1 MATFFQSDRGKQLQ
15 GQQAEIPLWMI
26 DQWKR
31 IMGMGN
37 QAQPHADFLRDFAVD
52 QGIDRYAAGFP
63 DPWQVRQTGQD
74 IFPYQGALDARAGRL
89 GQIQDM
95 WGNVR
100 GAGETFG
107 DLSGWIDQYG
117 ANVGRT
123 ADQSRDEIDNATRRM
138 LQQQGFAH
146 GDIMGNISD
155 VFGGARGQTQGL
167 YGGLLDETDK
177 TYGELTG
184 SGRSTYG
191 DLIGSGGETYDEMR
205 DVVERTAPSGEYAA
219 ARTARSFAPMMRAA
233 MQRLRASGIDPNS
246 IEAQSALRGVEAERS
261 RAMDEQMAGGAERY
275 ADRMSRMLTG
285 EQGMRERLGLGQQDM
300 LERLGLGR
308 LGFGSQLAREG
319 GAIDRDLLLGSG
331 QEFRNQIRENTGIG
345 RGLEQ
350 DRFGLSLGNIN
361 RTFDR
366 SADYLNQRQQAEMLR
381 RGMDL
386 EDFGIQGNLLRELN
400 NEDLLGLDLS
410 QRQYGL
416 GQQQTLLDQ
425 QKRMQEMLNLQG
437 LGQQEINNA
446 MNWNQLGIGMYNPM
460 YQSLGQGRET
470 QQGWG
475 NSLIGAVAGTG
486 LNFLTGGLNFKN
498 PFGGGPTPEW
508 STGGG

>member
-1 MATFFQSDRGKQLQ
+1 MAELPFWQIERLKQMWHRSDQ
-15 GQQAEIPLWMI
+15 GMPL
-26 DQWKR
+26 
-31 IMGMGN
+31 
-37 QAQPHADFLRDFAVD
+37 ADFLRQFGVD
-52 QGIDRYAAGFP
+52 ESMAGYAEGFP
-63 DPWQVRQTGQD
+63 DPWQVRQTGQE
-74 IFPYQGALDARAGRL
+74 ILPYQDALDRRAGRL
-89 GQIQDM
+89 GNIQDM
-95 WGNVR
+95 FGDVP
-100 GAGETFG
+100 GAEQTYG
-107 DLSGWIDQYG
+107 DLSGYIDEFG
-117 ANVGRT
+117 ANVSRT
-123 ADQSRDEIDNATRRM
+123 ADQGRDEIDNATRRM
-138 LQQQGFAH
+138 LEQQGFAH
-146 GDIMGNISD
+146 GDIMGNIRD

-300 LERLGLGR
+300 LERMGLGR

-331 QEFRNQIRENTGIG
+331 DEFRRQIREHTGIG

-350 DRFGLSLGNIN
+350 DRLGLSLGNIN

-366 SADYLNQRQQAEMLR
+366 AADYLGQRQGAALQR
-381 RGMDL
+381 RNMGL
-386 EDFGIQGNLLRELN
+386 EDYGINANLQRELN
-400 NEDLLGLDLS
+400 NEELLGLDLS
-410 QRQYGL
+410 QRQYDL
-416 GQQQTLLDQ
+416 GQQNELLDQ
-425 QKRMQEMLNLQG
+425 QRRMQMLMNLQG
-437 LGQQEINNA
+437 LGQQINNNA
-446 MNWNQLGIGMYNPM
+446 MNWQQLGNQMYGPTMNSMAQARQNEQGYGMP
-460 YQSLGQGRET
+460 
-470 QQGWG
+470 
-475 NSLIGAVAGTG
+475 LIGAVAGTG
-486 LNFLTGGLNFKN
+486 LSFATGGLNFRN